1 MSFVRSEQKFP
12 LRPKILF
19 HGELTRQKE
28 QSSHVM
34 LKVARNQFRRLI
46 STHQLISR

>member
-1 MSFVRSEQKFP
+1 MSFAERTEVSVTPKNLVPRRINTSE
-12 LRPKILF
+12 
-19 HGELTRQKE
+19 KE

-34 LKVARNQFRRLI
+34 LKVVRNQFRRLI